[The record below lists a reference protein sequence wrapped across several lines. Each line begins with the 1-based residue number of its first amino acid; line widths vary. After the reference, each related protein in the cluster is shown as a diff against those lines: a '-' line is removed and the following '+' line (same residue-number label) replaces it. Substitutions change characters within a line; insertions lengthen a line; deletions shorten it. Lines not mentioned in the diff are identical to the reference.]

1 MYNSNRFPP
10 IKANRPFKSS
20 EECIEQIIPENL
32 RPPQAARYT
41 GLSEST
47 LAKLRMRHKRD
58 EGPKYL
64 KISGCVIYRRSD
76 LDEWMNEHLVGGAN
90 NE

>member
-1 MYNSNRFPP
+1 MYNSTRFPP
-10 IKANRPFKSS
+10 NNADPKLNCSK
-20 EECIEQIIPENL
+20 ECLEQVIPENL
-32 RPPQAARYT
+32 RPTQAALYT

-47 LAKLRMRHKRD
+47 LAKLRMQHKRD
-58 EGPKYL
+58 EGPRYL

-76 LDEWMNEHLVGGAN
+76 LDEWMNRHLVGGLE

>member
-1 MYNSNRFPP
+1 MT
-10 IKANRPFKSS
+10 IKEKTFGEPFHRHEAPSEHMRPAA
-20 EECIEQIIPENL
+20 
-32 RPPQAARYT
+32 AARYT

-47 LAKLRMRHKRD
+47 LAKLRMRHNRAD
-58 EGPKYL
+58 APRHI

-76 LDEWMNEHLVGGAN
+76 LDEWMNKHLVGGAD